1 MDTYTITEA
10 ARLVGTSRG
19 KLYQAIRTGQLQTTP
34 GGESDQAMTVTR
46 AALRA
51 AGFPVPEPAA
61 PGTPHAPGQ
70 ATPVPTAA
78 GNPDG
83 ERQRDQGDRAL
94 IAHLERALEEAR
106 ERELRLLD
114 LLAHL
119 TGQRSAPPAAAP
131 TASPP
136 PAAAAARPPLSGL
149 REQIV
154 AVVRQHPEGLS
165 PQATRTLL
173 HVDKDLRATMKGMV
187 RSSILTRRAAGQYVV
202 APDW

>member
-1 MDTYTITEA
+1 MRRLLPIFVALLLSSDFWHLNSRAQDLPTYEDFRRVD
-10 ARLVGTSRG
+10 RLR
-19 KLYQAIRTGQLQTTP
+19 RMTGQLQTAP
-34 GGESDQAMTVTR
+34 GGEADQAMTVTR

-70 ATPVPTAA
+70 APPVPTAA

-119 TGQRSAPPAAAP
+119 TGQRSAPRRRLPQRP
-131 TASPP
+131 RRPP
-136 PAAAAARPPLSGL
+136 PRRPGRP
-149 REQIV
+149 
-154 AVVRQHPEGLS
+154 
-165 PQATRTLL
+165 
-173 HVDKDLRATMKGMV
+173 
-187 RSSILTRRAAGQYVV
+187 
-202 APDW
+202 